1 MGCTFLTPLINVSDH
16 LICMY
21 YDTIFANCQYTIKG
35 NESLYVYNLQFKLF
49 VAYLDK
55 LKKYRVNEKH
65 FKYHKDGDN

>member
-35 NESLYVYNLQFKLF
+35 NESLYVYNL
-49 VAYLDK
+49 
-55 LKKYRVNEKH
+55 
-65 FKYHKDGDN
+65 